1 MPIRILDAATVGRIA
16 AGEVVERP
24 SSVVKELVENSL
36 DAGATAVTVEI
47 RGGGID
53 YLRVTDNGCGIEPG
67 QVRLAFENHAT
78 SKLQNAEQL
87 DDIRTLGFRGEAL
100 PSIASVSHVEMT
112 TRARN
117 QDSGMRVSIDGGQ
130 NLRVQEAGCPEGTTF
145 VMRDLFYN
153 IPVRRAFLKKPS
165 YEGGL
170 VGDVTA
176 RLMLGNPGVSMR
188 FVNNGTTVYHTFG
201 DGKLRHAVFAVY
213 GKETAEK
220 MIELD
225 AAEGGTRVYGMIG
238 VGELAKSTR
247 AHQMFFIN
255 GRSVRC
261 ALLSK
266 ALEQVCRSRVTI
278 GMYPMC
284 ALNLVLPPNSIDVNV
299 HPNKLEVRFRDEILT
314 QTVVEK
320 LLGTAF
326 EGERVLDWQRDAA
339 PPRTVQ
345 RTVTVRDITPEALKQ
360 RNEAETAQNPPI
372 PDKKP
377 EKPVQ
382 TQMFA
387 EALDRERARY
397 GLAGTSTGTRGAS
410 LREGGGA
417 AMPLTG
423 QNAPG
428 GTAGNAQ
435 NANGPIVE
443 GGRPAARSVTA
454 SMPPLPA
461 GASAAQS
468 VTAAMPP
475 LPGNA
480 QPARGAM
487 ENAMGDA
494 QAAQSFGA
502 NRPSGAQ
509 TVQGDAANLP
519 GNAQAAQSLAASMPP
534 LPCEGARQST
544 SSDGIVGGQAQNGST
559 GSANPSSHPGGTA
572 NLPSLPNGGDA
583 ASARPTAGQ
592 SAFSGDDSQSA
603 AMPRMPEL
611 PGKIESRPAY
621 RVVGV
626 AFKTYIILE
635 VNDTLLLIDQHAA
648 HERLRYEMYCRQLES
663 GTASQQLLTPLIVR
677 LSEREMA
684 LIMDNIELL
693 SDAGYTVEPF
703 GEHDI
708 QVRAV
713 PHVLGKAELKPLFM
727 DMLNSLNRLKAATL
741 DARRAEIMQMACKSA
756 IKGGDALSESE
767 IDALI
772 GEMLETG
779 APPTCPHGRPV
790 VKQVSRRDL
799 EKLFKRIQ

>member
-220 MIELD
+220 MIEMD

-360 RNEAETAQNPPI
+360 RNEAEAAQNPPI

-377 EKPVQ
+377 DKPVQ

-387 EALDRERARY
+387 DALDRERARY

-443 GGRPAARSVTA
+443 DGRPAARSVTA
-454 SMPPLPA
+454 SMPPLP
-461 GASAAQS
+461 
-468 VTAAMPP
+468 
-475 LPGNA
+475 GNA
-480 QPARGAM
+480 QSARGAM

-502 NRPSGAQ
+502 NRPGGAP

-519 GNAQAAQSLAASMPP
+519 GNAQAAQSLAVSMPP
-534 LPCEGARQST
+534 LPGEAARQST
-544 SSDGIVGGQAQNGST
+544 SSDGIVGGQAQNGPT
-559 GSANPSSHPGGTA
+559 GSANPSSHPGGTV
-572 NLPSLPNGGDA
+572 NLPPLPNDGDA

-626 AFKTYIILE
+626 AFKTYIIIE

-663 GTASQQLLTPLIVR
+663 GAASQQLLTPLIVR

-756 IKGGDALSESE
+756 VKGGDALSESE